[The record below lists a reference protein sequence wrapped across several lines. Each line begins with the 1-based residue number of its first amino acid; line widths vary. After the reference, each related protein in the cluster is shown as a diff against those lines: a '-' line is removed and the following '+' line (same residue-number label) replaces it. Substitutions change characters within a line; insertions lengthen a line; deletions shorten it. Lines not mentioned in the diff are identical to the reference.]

1 MGVQSVRAHHTM
13 TVLPLRWARRE
24 LRGGL
29 RGFRIFV
36 ACLALGVAVIAGVGS
51 LSATVN
57 AGLHSDARAI
67 LGGDVEL
74 HLVHRAASAE
84 QRQWLDARGTVSAV
98 TEMRA
103 MARTEDGAE
112 RSLVELK
119 AVDHAY
125 PLYGAVML
133 EPAQDLDAAL
143 ARHDGEWGAVVQQSL
158 LDRLKLH
165 LGDSI
170 HVGDAH
176 YRLRAVLTHEP
187 DAGVETMVFGP
198 RVMIAAAAL
207 PETGL
212 VQPGALIGYAYRLRL
227 APGGNAGAVID
238 ALKER
243 FPDAG
248 WRIRQFANASPTLQ
262 RLLDRVTIY
271 MTLVGLTAL
280 LVGGVGVGNAV
291 RGYLGGK
298 VATIATLK
306 CLGAPGRLIFATYLA
321 QILALAAFG
330 IAVGLMLGALT
341 PLATTPLL
349 RHFPIAERL
358 GVYPLPLAAAALF
371 GLLTTLAFA
380 LWPLAAAREVPAAS
394 LFRSLVDPAPQRPR
408 FGYILATAAAGLA
421 LAGLGIVTASDRV
434 TAFWFIVG
442 ALGALVAFRLLAA
455 LLVLGA
461 RHAGRPRHPGLRL
474 ALANLHRPGAP
485 TAGIVASLGLGL
497 TVLVAIALVE
507 GNVADTIDE
516 RLPERAPSFFFI
528 DIEPDQAAAFDAL
541 VSAMP
546 GVTRLERVPS
556 LRGRIT
562 RINGV
567 PVEQAHISPDARFI
581 ARGDRGLTYATT
593 LPRGSRLVEGNWW
606 PADYRGPTLVS
617 MDVGIARG
625 MDLKLGDTI
634 TVDVLGREVT
644 ATVANFREIDW
655 TSLGINFFLVFSPGI
670 LDGAPQMHIATA
682 RVPPDE
688 EAALERAV
696 TDRFPN
702 VSAIPVKDAL
712 QAVSDI
718 VAAIAVALRITAGIT
733 LAAGTLVLAGAVAA
747 SHHRRVYEAVVLKV
761 LGATRGDV
769 TRAYLIEYGILG
781 LATAAIAA
789 ALGTLAAYLVLTQ
802 VMHQA
807 WGFLPVAVAS
817 TALLATLL
825 TLIAGYAGTWRALAA
840 KAAPLL
846 RNE

>member
-1 MGVQSVRAHHTM
+1 MKNRLFGVVMPA
-13 TVLPLRWARRE
+13 LALGWARRE

-29 RGFRIFV
+29 RGFRIFL

-51 LSATVN
+51 LSATVS
-57 AGLHSDARAI
+57 AGLTADARAM
-67 LGGDVEL
+67 LGGDLEL
-74 HLVHRAASAE
+74 HLVHRTASAE
-84 QRQWLDARGTVSAV
+84 QLEWLRERGTLSAT

-119 AVDHAY
+119 AIDDAY
-125 PLYGAVML
+125 PLYGRVTL
-133 EPAQDLDAAL
+133 DPAQDLETAL
-143 ARHDGEWGAVVQQSL
+143 AYRDGAWGAVVAQSL
-158 LDRLKLH
+158 LDRLRLH
-165 LGDSI
+165 LGDRI

-176 YRLRAVLTHEP
+176 YRLAAVLAHEP
-187 DAGVETMVFGP
+187 DATAEVMVFGP
-198 RVMIAAAAL
+198 RLMIAAAAL

-212 VQPGALIGYAYRLRL
+212 VQPGALIGYGYRLRL
-227 APGGNAGAVID
+227 PPGGEAHAVIA
-238 ALKER
+238 ALKQR
-243 FPDAG
+243 FPEAG
-248 WRIRQFANASPTLQ
+248 WRIREFGNASPTLQ

-291 RGYLGGK
+291 RGYLAGK
-298 VATIATLK
+298 VETIATLK
-306 CLGAPGRLIFATYLA
+306 CLGAPGRLVFATYLA
-321 QILALAAFG
+321 QILALGIVG
-330 IAVGLMLGALT
+330 IALGLVLGALT
-341 PLATTPLL
+341 PFAAMPLL
-349 RHFPIAERL
+349 QHFPIAERL
-358 GVYPLPLAAAALF
+358 GIYPLPLAAAALF
-371 GLLTTLAFA
+371 GILTTLAFA
-380 LWPLAAAREVPAAS
+380 LWPLASAREVPAAS
-394 LFRSLVDPAPQRPR
+394 LFRSLVEPAPGRPR
-408 FGYILATAAAGLA
+408 RVYVLATAAAGLA
-421 LAGLGIVTASDRV
+421 LAALGVVTANDRI
-434 TAFWFIVG
+434 TAFWFIAG
-442 ALGALVAFRLLAA
+442 ALGTLVAFRLLAA
-455 LLVLGA
+455 LLVLAA
-461 RHAGRPRHPGLRL
+461 RRAGRPRHPGLRL

-541 VSAMP
+541 VAATP
-546 GVTRLERVPS
+546 GVSQVARVPS
-556 LRGRIT
+556 LRGRI
-562 RINGV
+562 IKLNGV
-567 PVEQAHISPDARFI
+567 PVEQTHISADAQFI
-581 ARGDRGLTYATT
+581 ARGDRGLTYAAT
-593 LPRGSRLVEGNWW
+593 LPQGSRIVEGAWW

-625 MDLKLGDTI
+625 MGLKLGDTI

-644 ATVANFREIDW
+644 ATIASLREIDW

-682 RVPPDE
+682 RTPPGA

-718 VAAIAVALRITAGIT
+718 IAAIAVALRITAGVT

-747 SHHRRVYEAVVLKV
+747 GHHRRVYEAVVLKV

-769 TRAYLIEYGILG
+769 TRAYLIEYGVLG

-789 ALGTLAAYLVLTQ
+789 VLGTLAAYLVLTR
-802 VMHQA
+802 VMNQD
-807 WGFLPVAVAS
+807 WTFLPAAVAA
-817 TALLATLL
+817 TALVATLL
-825 TLIAGYAGTWRALAA
+825 TLIAGYAGTWRALAV